1 MKPLLASGPWL
12 FQPCMDLPVDAGCG
26 GSDHLLFQ
34 GDGLAPKVTY
44 RGRAKAALGP
54 PRPLER
60 AEVEGKVPL
69 RARGPEQQVS
79 ESLLFNS

>member
-1 MKPLLASGPWL
+1 MQAVVAVTTSCFRGMGSHRRSPTE
-12 FQPCMDLPVDAGCG
+12 G
-26 GSDHLLFQ
+26 GQRRHW
-34 GDGLAPKVTY
+34 
-44 RGRAKAALGP
+44 GP